1 MKQASTIQAVPKLTA
16 TTRPS
21 LSDLPRKKPEKESTT
36 MLDVKSIGK
45 RATWLSMLVVL
56 AAGATLWAAEGGR

>member
-1 MKQASTIQAVPKLTA
+1 
-16 TTRPS
+16 
-21 LSDLPRKKPEKESTT
+21 